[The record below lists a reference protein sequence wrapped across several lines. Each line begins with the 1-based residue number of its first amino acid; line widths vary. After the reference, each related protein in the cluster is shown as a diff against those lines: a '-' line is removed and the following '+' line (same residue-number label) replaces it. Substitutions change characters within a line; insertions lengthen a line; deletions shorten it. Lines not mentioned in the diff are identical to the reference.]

1 MLSSRVLTIR
11 ISGKD
16 RKERVRKLLFD
27 LAHFKNLYIILI
39 RRYKELYGYYPTDQ
53 SILYG
58 LIADKEYSS
67 KKEEK
72 LGKFREVRENILKDK
87 ELTELL
93 LALKEQKKRVDN
105 NYLLQQVIRDVVK
118 SFKSYRKAYKEYQRN
133 PKKFKGVPRPPKPKR
148 LKFLMNF
155 SVELN
160 VNTFKQ
166 LEDSVLIKLR
176 INNKEFLKVKLPKDF
191 NFEIKSLRLKL
202 FGTDIYADIVYKI
215 EVSDQQTT
223 GEYVAGIDL
232 GLNNLIALVSTNPG
246 LKSLIVSGKE
256 IKAFN
261 QWFNKEKAK
270 LQSEIDTLKNKLSQV
285 EDGEAQDLKRLLTE
299 KLIKLRELSAY
310 RKRRIDNDFHKISRK
325 VIDILKATGHRKL
338 YIGKGATES
347 KNGINI
353 GKRSNQHFVSVP
365 FRRLIELIKYKA
377 EEAGIEVEE
386 IDEAFTSK
394 TSPLADVLLVRKEG
408 KGYLKAKSL
417 LDELTKQL
425 GELTKAIRRFRG
437 QLKDRITGKCFNADL
452 VGAYNILRVG
462 ENSRKIIRDLKLL
475 IVKLC
480 NPVKFKLMEF
490 FYDKEKV
497 SRLSLMGTG
506 SSLLRAGL
514 SPFDY
519 RLCGNLTAFYTS
531 GSQKEDLKR

>member
-1 MLSSRVLTIR
+1 MFLSRILSIR
-11 ISGKD
+11 ISGKE
-16 RKERVRKLLFD
+16 RKERVRKLLLD
-27 LAHFKNLYIILI
+27 LAHFRNLLVILI
-39 RRYKELYGYYPTDQ
+39 RRYKELYGYYQTDQ

-58 LIADKEYSS
+58 LLADREYSS

-72 LGKFREVRENILKDK
+72 LRKFKEVRENILKDK
-87 ELTELL
+87 ELAELL

-118 SFKSYRKAYKEYQRN
+118 SFKSYRKAYKEYQKN
-133 PKKFKGVPRPPKPKR
+133 PKKFKGVPRPPKPKK

-160 VNTFKQ
+160 VNTFEQ
-166 LEDSVLIKLR
+166 LDDRVLIRLR

-191 NFEIKSLRLKL
+191 NFEVKILRLKL
-202 FGTDIYADIVYKI
+202 FGTDVYVDTVYKV
-215 EVSDQQTT
+215 EVSELQTT

-232 GLNNLIALVSTNPG
+232 GLNNLIALVSTNPE

-270 LQSEIDTLKNKLSQV
+270 LQSEIDTLKNKLFQ
-285 EDGEAQDLKRLLTE
+285 EEGEERQNLKQLLTE
-299 KLIKLRELSAY
+299 KLIKLKELSAY

-325 VIDILKATGHRKL
+325 VIDILKATDHRKI

-347 KNGINI
+347 KSGIDI
-353 GKRSNQHFVSVP
+353 GKRNNQHFVSVP
-365 FRRLIELIKYKA
+365 FRRLIELIRYKA
-377 EEAGIEVEE
+377 EEVGIEVEE
-386 IDEAFTSK
+386 VDESFTSK
-394 TSPLADVLLVRKEG
+394 TSPFADILLVKEKG
-408 KGYLKAKSL
+408 KEYLKAKEEGNKNL
-417 LDELTKQL
+417 IKELAKRLKELTQAVRK
-425 GELTKAIRRFRG
+425 FRG

-462 ENSRKIIRDLKLL
+462 ENSLRLIEDLKLL
-475 IVKLC
+475 IIKLC

-490 FYDKEKV
+490 FYDREKV
-497 SRLSLMGTG
+497 SRIPLKGTG
-506 SSLLRAGL
+506 SSSLNAGL

-519 RLCGNLTAFYTS
+519 QLCGILTTF
-531 GSQKEDLKR
+531 